1 MRAVVLR
8 GGRLEVRDT
17 ADPVPR
23 GGELLLRTISTAICA
38 SDVHYMDHPDV
49 DTSGLFVW
57 DADRDVVMGHEFVG
71 EVVGQAVGWATSRLG
86 LIVGLVF
93 VVLGQ
98 VVGIRAAATVQDVN
112 RSLVDLGRFG

>member
-8 GGRLEVRDT
+8 DGRLTVRET

-23 GGELLLRTISTAICA
+23 EGELLVRTISTAICA

-71 EVVGQAVGWATSRLG
+71 EVVGHGPGCSDAFPAGTWVTSIPTLLRDG
-86 LIVGLVF
+86 DR
-93 VVLGQ
+93 Q
-98 VVGIRAAATVQDVN
+98 V
-112 RSLVDLGRFG
+112 